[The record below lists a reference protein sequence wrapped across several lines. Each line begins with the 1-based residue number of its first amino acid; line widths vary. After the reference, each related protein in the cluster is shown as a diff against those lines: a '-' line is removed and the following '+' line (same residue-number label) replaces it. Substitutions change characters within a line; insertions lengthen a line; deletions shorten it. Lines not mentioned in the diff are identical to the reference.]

1 MAVVQGFSGRVKRYV
16 GVTARMDE
24 DGHVRRLSI
33 QWYDGKTYAIDD
45 VRSVRRSSSRKVGGD
60 GICYTIRIGERITQL
75 YYEDPRW
82 FVEEIVADE
91 LVS

>member
-1 MAVVQGFSGRVKRYV
+1 MRPLPIRWHDSRA
-16 GVTARMDE
+16 
-24 DGHVRRLSI
+24 
-33 QWYDGKTYAIDD
+33 YAIDD
-45 VRSVRRSSSRKVGGD
+45 ARSIRRSSSRKAEGN

-75 YYEDPRW
+75 YCEDPRW

>member
-1 MAVVQGFSGRVKRYV
+1 M
-16 GVTARMDE
+16 
-24 DGHVRRLSI
+24 
-33 QWYDGKTYAIDD
+33 
-45 VRSVRRSSSRKVGGD
+45 RSVRRSSSRKVGGD